1 MLMPTTDPIASVKN
15 LQTGA
20 QMPDAADEEPTDAE
34 QYFRLGMMYS
44 TGQSKPLD
52 MVTAHKCFNIAA
64 MHGVKGALRMRNE
77 VAAEMLPSE
86 IAAAQRAARAWLTKH

>member
-1 MLMPTTDPIASVKN
+1 MLMPTIDPIASVKS
-15 LQTGA
+15 LQSGVE
-20 QMPDAADEEPTDAE
+20 MPETAAEEPTDAE

-52 MVTAHKCFNIAA
+52 MVTARKCFNIAA
-64 MHGVKGALRMRNE
+64 MHGVKDALRMRNE

-86 IAAAQRAARAWLTKH
+86 IAAVQRAARAWLTKH